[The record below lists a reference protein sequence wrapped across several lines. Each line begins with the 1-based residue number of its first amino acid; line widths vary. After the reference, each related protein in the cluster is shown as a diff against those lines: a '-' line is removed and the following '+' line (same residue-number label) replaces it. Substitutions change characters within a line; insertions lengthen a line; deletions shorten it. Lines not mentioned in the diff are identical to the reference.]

1 MIKTTY
7 HVGYFEFDNLE
18 DAEIFDKYLEVFSK
32 EQLDVIYSGYQSK
45 IDYTIYAK
53 PEF

>member
-7 HVGYFEFDNLE
+7 HVGYFKFDNLE

-32 EQLDVIYSGYQSK
+32 E
-45 IDYTIYAK
+45 
-53 PEF
+53 